1 MVKKFRLSVTFQKR
15 RQLYYICKVDII
27 IKLLTTYPPVEA
39 GDRQLFLPT
48 HMSFLENTPEALP
61 SLNDRSD
68 EEILAL
74 SVTDP
79 EVFSVLVERY
89 EEAFIRKATRVIFND
104 PETVR
109 DIVQDTFVKIYL
121 NAGKFK
127 IQEGASFKSWG
138 YKILLNTC
146 FTKYKKLKG
155 EKVFLSDLDPEIQE
169 LVPSKEAAVFQEQKL
184 DTDYVLSLISRLP
197 VILGRVLKLYSVE
210 GKAQKEIAK
219 REGISLGAVRARIHR
234 AKKEI
239 KKMRLD
245 LL

>member
-1 MVKKFRLSVTFQKR
+1 M
-15 RQLYYICKVDII
+15 
-27 IKLLTTYPPVEA
+27 P
-39 GDRQLFLPT
+39 
-48 HMSFLENTPEALP
+48 FLEDTTQVNTAF
-61 SLNDRSD
+61 NDKSD

-74 SVTDP
+74 SVTNP
-79 EVFSVLVERY
+79 EAFSVLVERY
-89 EEAFIRKATRVIFND
+89 EEAFIRKASRVIFND

-138 YKILLNTC
+138 YRILLNTC

-155 EKVFLSDLDPEIQE
+155 ERVFLSDLDPEIQE
-169 LVPSKEAAVFQEQKL
+169 LVPSKDEATLQESKL

-197 VILGRVLKLYSVE
+197 VILGRVLRLYSVE
-210 GKAQKEIAK
+210 GKAQKEIA
-219 REGISLGAVRARIHR
+219 RIEGISLGAVRARIHR

-239 KKMRLD
+239 KKMKLH